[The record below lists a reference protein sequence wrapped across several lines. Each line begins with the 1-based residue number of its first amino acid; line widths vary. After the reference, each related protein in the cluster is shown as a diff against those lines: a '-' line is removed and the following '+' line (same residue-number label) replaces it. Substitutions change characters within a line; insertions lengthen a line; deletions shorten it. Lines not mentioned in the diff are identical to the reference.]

1 MDLLNE
7 KCVPCEGGVPPY
19 TAEDIKVRKHQID
32 PAWEVVEG
40 KKLRREFHRKDF
52 QGAMAFVNTIADVA
66 ERKGHH
72 PDIHIFYSTVVI
84 ELWTHAIGG
93 LSLNDFIVAA
103 VIDTL

>member
-1 MDLLNE
+1 MKLSE
-7 KCVPCEGGVPPY
+7 QPCVPCEGGVPPY
-19 TAEDIKVRKHQID
+19 TAEDIEARKHQIQ
-32 PAWEVVEG
+32 PAWEIIEG
-40 KKLRREFHRKDF
+40 KKFRREFHCKDF
-52 QGAMAFVNTIADVA
+52 QGAMALVNAIADVA

-103 VIDTL
+103 AIDAL